1 MVATTTLTFLPAI
14 PAAQAAVQSHT
25 EQTLTNVI
33 NPANLAMGSGVQL
46 PASVSVAASVPASAP
61 ASLSAQAVMT
71 SPAQLPAPVPLP
83 VPFADRVTGLLTFVG
98 PLDPRAV
105 AEVNLYKLP
114 GGGAPDVLVTSKV
127 IQAQGQPGP
136 LPFVLD
142 IPDATID
149 HTASYGVSATLFNG
163 YQQVGATTQPVPVL
177 MKGSTSSDG
186 VQVPVALLPQ
196 PVALSVMTGTVSY
209 MPFIALDPRAV
220 VQVQL
225 LDVSKAGAPAQ
236 VMASQ
241 VFQSNGRQVP
251 IPFALRYHPDQ
262 ILPTHTYQV
271 RANIAENGQPS
282 WVTTQA
288 FPVLTN
294 GNPDNDVNVVVTQA
308 AVATPLPAP
317 VPLSQAVPVTLPAT
331 LPAASTDRVAGLVNV
346 AGPLDPHA
354 VAEVSLYKLPGGAAP
369 DVLIT
374 SKVIQTQD
382 QNGPLPFALDI
393 PDSDI
398 DHTAN
403 YGVSANLYS
412 GYQQVGA
419 TSQPVPVLKGSTTS
433 DNVQVPVALLS
444 QPVALSVLNGTVSYM
459 QRIALDLQSV
469 IQVQLLDVTGA
480 GAPVLV
486 TEQVFQSNGRQVPI
500 PFALRYR
507 PDQINPTHTY
517 HVNANI
523 YVRGRLQW
531 ITPQAYP
538 VLTHGNPDNNIDILL
553 AMVP

>member
-1 MVATTTLTFLPAI
+1 MKRYSVLKPFVVMVATTTLTFLPAI

-25 EQTLTNVI
+25 EQTLANVI

-46 PASVSVAASVPASAP
+46 PASVPVAASVPASAP
-61 ASLSAQAVMT
+61 ASLSAQVVMT
-71 SPAQLPAPVPLP
+71 LPAQLPAPVPLP
-83 VPFADRVTGLLTFVG
+83 VPFADRVTGLLTFASA
-98 PLDPRAV
+98 LDPRAV

-149 HTASYGVSATLFNG
+149 HTASYGVSANLFNG
-163 YQQVGATTQPVPVL
+163 YQQVGSTTQPVPVL

-186 VQVPVALLPQ
+186 VRVPVALLPQ

-209 MPFIALDPRAV
+209 MQRIALDPQSV
-220 VQVQL
+220 IQVQL

-294 GNPDNDVNVVVTQA
+294 GNPDNNVNVIVTQA
-308 AVATPLPAP
+308 AVATPLPATP
-317 VPLSQAVPVTLPAT
+317 
-331 LPAASTDRVAGLVNV
+331 PAASTDRVAGLVTF

-354 VAEVSLYKLPGGAAP
+354 VAEVNVYKLPSGAAP

-459 QRIALDLQSV
+459 QRIALDPQSV
-469 IQVQLLDVTGA
+469 IQVQLLDVTGV

-531 ITPQAYP
+531 NTPQAYP